1 MDTGIIIKTII
12 RKIVIILIKGV
23 NVRDKRIWYPGATY
37 HVMSRGIRRL
47 TICKDEIDYEIFCMV
62 LKRTKEKI
70 PFKLHSFCMMT
81 NHLHMQITTVNTEI
95 WKIMNYLLC
104 NYARNFNQ
112 RHGYCG
118 HLFES
123 RYTSKLI
130 EDQKYFLEVSRY
142 IHLNPVKAGM
152 VREAVAYPY
161 SSYSAYVSSKENELL
176 SKDEILNSF
185 TENQEEQ
192 YRMFV
197 EGALPHEEQELLIQK
212 DMGEDEKWLP
222 W

>member
-1 MDTGIIIKTII
+1 MYPYLMLFILLLHKLAKLFQKI
-12 RKIVIILIKGV
+12 R
-23 NVRDKRIWYPGATY
+23 N
-37 HVMSRGIRRL
+37 
-47 TICKDEIDYEIFCMV
+47 
-62 LKRTKEKI
+62 
-70 PFKLHSFCMMT
+70 KL
-81 NHLHMQITTVNTEI
+81 
-95 WKIMNYLLC
+95 NYLLC

-197 EGALPHEEQELLIQK
+197 EGALSHEEQELLIQK